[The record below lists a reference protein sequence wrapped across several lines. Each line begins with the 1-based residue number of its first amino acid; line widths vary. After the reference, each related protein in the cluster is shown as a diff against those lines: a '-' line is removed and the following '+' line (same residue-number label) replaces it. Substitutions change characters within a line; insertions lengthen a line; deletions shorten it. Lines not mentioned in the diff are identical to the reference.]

1 MPNAQVRQWI
11 YGVVTAVL
19 AVLVVYKI
27 VDADAVPLWL
37 TLAVQ
42 AAEERLAEIGP
53 CLTGCS
59 ATPPT
64 PGY

>member
-37 TLAVQ
+37 TLA
-42 AAEERLAEIGP
+42 AAILGVGA
-53 CLTGCS
+53 TGT
-59 ATPPT
+59 ATVAVSKQRKN
-64 PGY
+64 GSLR